1 MAYLALVGQT
11 SSLVKEANHFLEMVA
26 IYFLGVV
33 GILLQ
38 GVAAI
43 SFPKLL
49 AIYFQEEVAYEA
61 FVVLVPSLHFSCE

>member
-11 SSLVKEANHFLEMVA
+11 LSLAKEASHFLEMVA

-38 GVAAI
+38 GVVAI
-43 SFPKLL
+43 
-49 AIYFQEEVAYEA
+49 
-61 FVVLVPSLHFSCE
+61 